1 MKIKGYVYIYSL
13 NWDLLA
19 LDKLRR
25 DISKIIHGETKSW
38 QTLVHSGRKK
48 NTIRNSGNPL
58 PKISWMLWSYFAR
71 LAWKLLKQRWNW
83 SEINQNTHDF
93 LFHFLALL
101 LFVVTQENRK
111 VSMRSKLWWCEVQ
124 KSGIFGLFTGWI
136 FFLSSQG
143 GAFVSQSNLDLS
155 NLISFFS
162 FSAFSGNFRHF
173 LLHKFWQQRS
183 GRRCLVCVWDS
194 TMGWNHF

>member
-1 MKIKGYVYIYSL
+1 MK
-13 NWDLLA
+13 
-19 LDKLRR
+19 
-25 DISKIIHGETKSW
+25 HT
-38 QTLVHSGRKK
+38 
-48 NTIRNSGNPL
+48 
-58 PKISWMLWSYFAR
+58 WSF
-71 LAWKLLKQRWNW
+71 
-83 SEINQNTHDF
+83 F
-93 LFHFLALL
+93 FHFLALL

-136 FFLSSQG
+136 FFSLSSQG

-183 GRRCLVCVWDS
+183 GRRFLVCIWDS
-194 TMGWNHF
+194 ISKGYFGNNLTQMWDREVQNKTSRSKIWK

>member
-1 MKIKGYVYIYSL
+1 MI
-13 NWDLLA
+13 
-19 LDKLRR
+19 
-25 DISKIIHGETKSW
+25 
-38 QTLVHSGRKK
+38 
-48 NTIRNSGNPL
+48 
-58 PKISWMLWSYFAR
+58 
-71 LAWKLLKQRWNW
+71 
-83 SEINQNTHDF
+83 F

-155 NLISFFS
+155 NLISFF
-162 FSAFSGNFRHF
+162 FLFRHF
-173 LLHKFWQQRS
+173 LVIFGIFFYISS
-183 GRRCLVCVWDS
+183 GSNGPAGGVWCVFGIAQWGEIISKRAILFFFLLLAFSRDIYES
-194 TMGWNHF
+194 FTIT

>member
-1 MKIKGYVYIYSL
+1 MI
-13 NWDLLA
+13 
-19 LDKLRR
+19 
-25 DISKIIHGETKSW
+25 
-38 QTLVHSGRKK
+38 
-48 NTIRNSGNPL
+48 
-58 PKISWMLWSYFAR
+58 
-71 LAWKLLKQRWNW
+71 
-83 SEINQNTHDF
+83 F

-155 NLISFFS
+155 NLISFFRFRRFLVFFGIFFYIS
-162 FSAFSGNFRHF
+162 SGSNGQAGGVWCVFGIAQWGEIISKGAILFLFLHF
-173 LLHKFWQQRS
+173 HEIFMKLLH
-183 GRRCLVCVWDS
+183 
-194 TMGWNHF
+194 